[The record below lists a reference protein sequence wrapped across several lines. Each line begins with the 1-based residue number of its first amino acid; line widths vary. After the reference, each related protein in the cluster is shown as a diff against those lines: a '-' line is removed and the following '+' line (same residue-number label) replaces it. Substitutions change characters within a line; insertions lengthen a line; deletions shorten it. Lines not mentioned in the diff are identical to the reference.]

1 MGFLDKFEG
10 QIYAIFRIVFG
21 VLFMAHGVHKFFNF
35 PTPFP
40 YTPLTPLTITAG
52 AIELVA
58 GILIAIGF
66 FTRPAAFLSSGL
78 MAVAYWMA
86 HGSKG
91 LYPITNGGELAI
103 LFSFAFLYIAAKG
116 AGQWAI
122 DKK

>member
-10 QIYAIFRIVFG
+10 PIYALFRIVFG
-21 VLFMAHGVHKFFNF
+21 LLFMGHGIHKFFNF
-35 PTPFP
+35 PTDFAW
-40 YTPLTPLTITAG
+40 PLTPITITAG

-58 GILIAIGF
+58 GALIVVGF

-78 MAVAYWMA
+78 MAAAYWMA

-91 LYPITNGGELAI
+91 FFPIANGGELAI

-122 DKK
+122 DKS

>member
-1 MGFLDKFEG
+1 MRFLDKFEG
-10 QIYAIFRIVFG
+10 PIYAIFRIVFG
-21 VLFMAHGVHKFFNF
+21 VLFMGHGIHKFFNF
-35 PTPFP
+35 PTEFP
-40 YTPLTPLTITAG
+40 YGPLNPMMMAAG

-58 GILIAIGF
+58 GILIAVGF

-78 MAVAYWMA
+78 MAAAYWMA

-103 LFSFAFLYIAAKG
+103 LFCFAFLYIATKG